1 MTIGT
6 YNFTKDHVSVL
17 NYFRIVDICKIDM
30 FDNNYISILQMP
42 YIINDSVLCPTE
54 PTLGLKVYNLYR
66 YNVYMS

>member
-30 FDNNYISILQMP
+30 FDNNMKVDTRPADFLKTCIITHIIYNNNKKTRVISAL
-42 YIINDSVLCPTE
+42 NT
-54 PTLGLKVYNLYR
+54 T
-66 YNVYMS
+66 

>member
-30 FDNNYISILQMP
+30 FDNNMKVDTRPADFLKTCIITHNIIIIKKSRVISAL
-42 YIINDSVLCPTE
+42 NT
-54 PTLGLKVYNLYR
+54 T
-66 YNVYMS
+66 